1 MTKMTYVQALEIAI
15 AIMERTEAYEAEAV
29 TQNEAIEKLTALRQS
44 YINRAEKAKTYERKP
59 SKATQENAKLKEQI
73 VNWLAEQKEAFTSA
87 EIAEA
92 VGIGVRT
99 VRALL
104 PHCEKVEAVR
114 ISSKVTKWQVKGEA

>member
-15 AIMERTEAYEAEAV
+15 AEMSNGGQVDAELV
-29 TQNEAIEKLTALRQS
+29 PVVEKLTALRQS

-73 VNWLAEQKEAFTSA
+73 INWLAEQKEAFTSA

-104 PHCEKVEAVR
+104 PHCEQVEAVR
-114 ISSKVTKWQVKGEA
+114 ISSKVTKWQVKEEA

>member
-15 AIMERTEAYEAEAV
+15 AEMSNGGQVDAELV
-29 TQNEAIEKLTALRQS
+29 PVVEKLTALRQS

-59 SKATQENAKLKEQI
+59 SKVTQENAKLKEQI

-104 PHCEKVEAVR
+104 PHCEQVEAVR
-114 ISSKVTKWQVKGEA
+114 ISSKVTKWQVKEEA

>member
-15 AIMERTEAYEAEAV
+15 AEMSNGGQVDAELV
-29 TQNEAIEKLTALRQS
+29 PVVEKLTALRQS

-104 PHCEKVEAVR
+104 PHCEQVEAVR
-114 ISSKVTKWQVKGEA
+114 ISSKVTKWQVKEEA